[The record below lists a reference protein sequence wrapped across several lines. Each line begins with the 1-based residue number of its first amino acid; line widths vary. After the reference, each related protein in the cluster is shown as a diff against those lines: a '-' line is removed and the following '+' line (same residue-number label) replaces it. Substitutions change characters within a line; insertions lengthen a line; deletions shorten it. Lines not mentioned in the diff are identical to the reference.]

1 MVERGYRK
9 MDHPLPTRVYVV
21 SDSVGETG
29 ESVVR
34 AAAMQFHPVPVEI
47 VRAPF
52 IHDIEGIDKVI
63 NAIRIHGGIVVLPWS
78 YRNCVTI
85 LLPKQKSTAFRILIF

>member
-1 MVERGYRK
+1 ME
-9 MDHPLPTRVYVV
+9 HPQPTRVYVV

-52 IHDIEGIDKVI
+52 IHDFEGIDKVI
-63 NAIRIHGGIVVLPWS
+63 NGIRTHGGIVVFTLVIPELRDDLIYES
-78 YRNCVTI
+78 ETI
-85 LLPKQKSTAFRILIF
+85 